1 MLRPAT
7 ANDFSLFYGL
17 YMHPQINPWLLYE
30 PMEEAA
36 FAPIYAQLLAD
47 GCLYVLEQ
55 QGRAVGMC
63 KLVPQPHRNS
73 HIVYLGGVG
82 IHPAEAGQ
90 GHGLRLMQ
98 EVIVWAK
105 ERNFWRIELS
115 VAALNTKAI
124 ALYQKVGFEIEGT
137 LRQYTWLKKE
147 GRLIDEVM
155 MSYLFTPDAGRVASE
170 AAAG

>member
-1 MLRPAT
+1 MLCRAT
-7 ANDFSLFYGL
+7 AADGGFFYGL

-30 PMEEAA
+30 PMDEAA

-47 GCLYVLEQ
+47 GCLYVLAH

-73 HIVYLGGVG
+73 HIVYLGGVA

-98 EVIVWAK
+98 EVLQWAK
-105 ERNFWRIELS
+105 EKGFWRIELS
-115 VAALNTKAI
+115 VAAHNAKAI
-124 ALYQKVGFEIEGT
+124 ALYQKVGFAVEGT
-137 LRQYTWLKKE
+137 LRRYTWLKKE
-147 GRLIDEVM
+147 ARLIDELM
-155 MSYLFTPDAGRVASE
+155 MSYLLEPDMGIAWDGKVV
-170 AAAG
+170 